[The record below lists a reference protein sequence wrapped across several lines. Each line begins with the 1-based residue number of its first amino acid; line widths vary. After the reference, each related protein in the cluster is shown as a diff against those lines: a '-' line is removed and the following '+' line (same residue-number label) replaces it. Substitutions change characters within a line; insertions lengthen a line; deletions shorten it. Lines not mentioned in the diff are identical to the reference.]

1 MNNLTQVIDN
11 YLQSEEPYALQIDGE
26 WGVGKTYFIKN
37 NVIDKLKEK
46 NNYPVYFSVYGF
58 NNLND
63 LKRELF
69 YQVISELGSNKN
81 ILASISK
88 LNKKFKKFSN
98 ILDDSKLKSIGLISD
113 WILESYNN
121 AKLDSSTTEQSIVIF
136 IDDLERVSK
145 EIDLKDLLGF
155 ILNELLEKMKCKV
168 IILSNNLEISNSE
181 DFKKIK
187 EKVISRTVKF
197 KYDMSTI
204 EDMILKA
211 SRNTF
216 IQEYSSWIRI
226 VLESQQVII
235 EEKGLNMRTLFSIIE
250 TFDFVESKLREN
262 INSLELDDIK
272 IKIKIKKSIF
282 LNIFVITSEY
292 KLGNVDEESLKSLNG
307 LMDTRYFSYYLS
319 EGETKTIK
327 EKIIDQYHNQCEEFD
342 DYIFYSRDIS
352 TYILT
357 GYIDQSNYISVWEK
371 AFFPKSKEISNLDQL
386 SNFRRLTDDELK
398 TIQQNILKDVEE
410 DKFDFKELITVYG
423 QLNQFEKMDL
433 MFLNKNYSEIIES
446 RLIDL
451 YHSESVKGSMDSVD
465 RFFMSGF
472 SNIKKE
478 KPKMLEA
485 FRQIDNKIVEDKMK
499 TFLESL
505 FNENYEVL
513 RNLKQSGFL
522 IKNNIFKAMLEADSI
537 NRYIVTDNNK
547 ADLLWQYINSEYLR
561 ISNAKDFHAG
571 EIEDVKLFL
580 KKINSKSDKISLG
593 RIDRFK
599 IKQLVESLEK
609 LIEHL
614 K

>member
-1 MNNLTQVIDN
+1 MQSLTQIIDN

-37 NVIDKLKEK
+37 NVIKKLKEK
-46 NNYPVYFSVYGF
+46 NNYSVYFSVYGF

-69 YQVISELGSNKN
+69 YQIISALSSNKN

-121 AKLDSSTTEQSIVIF
+121 AKLDSSVSKQSIVIF

-155 ILNELLEKMKCKV
+155 ILNELLEKIKCKV

-181 DFKKIK
+181 DFNKIK

-204 EDMILKA
+204 EDMILKT

-226 VLESQQVII
+226 VLESQQVVI
-235 EEKGLNMRTLFSIIE
+235 EKKGLNMRTLFSIIE
-250 TFDFVESKLREN
+250 TFDFVESKLRKY
-262 INSLELDDIK
+262 INSIELDDL
-272 IKIKIKKSIF
+272 KIKIKKSIF
-282 LNIFVITSEY
+282 LNIYVITSEY
-292 KLGNVDEESLKSLNG
+292 KLGNIDEESLKPLNG
-307 LMDTRYFSYYLS
+307 LMETRYFSYYLS
-319 EGETKTIK
+319 KSETKTIK

-357 GYIDQSNYISVWEK
+357 GYIDPSNYVSVWEK

-398 TIQQNILKDVEE
+398 VIQQNILKDVEE

-433 MFLNKNYSEIIES
+433 IFLDSNYSEIIES
-446 RLIDL
+446 KLIES
-451 YHSESVKGSMDSVD
+451 YHAESVNEDMDLVD

-472 SNIKKE
+472 SNLERE
-478 KPKMLEA
+478 KPKLLEE
-485 FRQIDNKIVEDKMK
+485 FKQIDNKIVEDKMK
-499 TFLESL
+499 LFLDSL
-505 FNENYEVL
+505 FNENHEVFHS
-513 RNLKQSGFL
+513 LKQSGFL

-537 NRYIVTDNNK
+537 SCYIVTDNNK

-571 EIEDVKLFL
+571 EIEDIKLFL
-580 KKINSKSDKISLG
+580 KRINSKSEKIRLG
-593 RIDRFK
+593 RIDHFK
-599 IKQLVESLEK
+599 IKQLVESLKK

-614 K
+614 E

>member
-1 MNNLTQVIDN
+1 MNNLTQIIDN

-26 WGVGKTYFIKN
+26 WGAGKTYFIKN
-37 NVIDKLKEK
+37 NVMSTLKEK
-46 NNYPVYFSVYGF
+46 GNYPVYFSAYGF
-58 NNLND
+58 NDLSD
-63 LKRELF
+63 LKQELF
-69 YQVISELGSNKN
+69 YQIISALGSNKN
-81 ILASISK
+81 TLSSISK
-88 LNKKFKKFSN
+88 INKKFKKISN
-98 ILDDSKLKSIGLISD
+98 ILDNSKLKSIGLISD

-121 AKLDSSTTEQSIVIF
+121 AKLNSSTDEQSIVIF

-145 EIDLKDLLGF
+145 EIELKDLLGF
-155 ILNELLEKMKCKV
+155 ILNELLEKLKCKV
-168 IILSNNLEISNSE
+168 IILSNNSEISNSDE
-181 DFKKIK
+181 FKKIK

-204 EDMILKA
+204 EDMILKT

-226 VLESQQVII
+226 VLESQQVVT
-235 EEKGLNMRTLFSIIE
+235 EKKGLNMRTLFSIIE
-250 TFDFVESKLREN
+250 TFDFVESRLREN
-262 INSLELDDIK
+262 INTQESDDL
-272 IKIKIKKSIF
+272 KIKIKKSIF

-292 KLGNVDEESLKSLNG
+292 KLGNIDEESLKSLNG

-371 AFFPKSKEISNLDQL
+371 AFFPKSMEISNLDQL

-398 TIQQNILKDVEE
+398 AIQHNILKDVEE

-433 MFLNKNYSEIIES
+433 IFLDSNYSEIIES
-446 RLIDL
+446 KLIES
-451 YHSESVKGSMDSVD
+451 YYAESVNDDMDLVD

-472 SNIKKE
+472 SNIKEE
-478 KPKMLEA
+478 KPKLFEE
-485 FRQIDNKIVEDKMK
+485 FKQIDNKIVEDKMK
-499 TFLESL
+499 LFLDSL
-505 FNENYEVL
+505 FNENYEVF
-513 RNLKQSGFL
+513 RRLKQSGFL
-522 IKNNIFKAMLEADSI
+522 ISNNIFKAMLEADSI
-537 NRYIVTDNNK
+537 SCYIVTDNNK
-547 ADLLWQYINSEYLR
+547 ADLLWQYINSEYIR
-561 ISNAKDFHAG
+561 ISNAKDFRAG
-571 EIEDVKLFL
+571 EIEDIKLFL
-580 KKINSKSDKISLG
+580 KKINSKSEKISLG
-593 RIDRFK
+593 RIDHFK

-614 K
+614 E